1 MPDGSS
7 LTLYPYEDI
16 EKGVSGLPH
25 RFGIVMPYEKA
36 KGTESGLQKQEKFLK
51 NPLAIARNGGQENL
65 EAYSEKAK
73 SGEDIGNWHVYGGD
87 RDPSVPQ
94 GRLLFLGSDCCGLN
108 GGISLEFYGR
118 FVGVAPEARSA
129 RK

>member
-1 MPDGSS
+1 
-7 LTLYPYEDI
+7 
-16 EKGVSGLPH
+16 
-25 RFGIVMPYEKA
+25 
-36 KGTESGLQKQEKFLK
+36 
-51 NPLAIARNGGQENL
+51 ENL

-118 FVGVAPEARSA
+118 FVGVAPEAHALR
-129 RK
+129 